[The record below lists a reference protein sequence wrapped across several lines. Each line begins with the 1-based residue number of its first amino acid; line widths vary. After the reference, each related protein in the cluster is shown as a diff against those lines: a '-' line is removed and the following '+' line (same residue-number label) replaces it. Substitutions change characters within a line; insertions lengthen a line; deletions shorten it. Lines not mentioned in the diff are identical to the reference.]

1 MASRRM
7 FSHRIINS
15 ARFLMM
21 PISCQALYFHL
32 GMNAD
37 DDGIVEAYPIIKM
50 VGCTADDLKVLYA
63 KGFVQILN
71 EELVTFITDWNENNK
86 IRPDRKIDS
95 IYKDLLIQLN
105 PDISLIEKR
114 PRADAKSHT
123 GQSTDGQRTDNGQPK
138 DSIGKVRLGKDR
150 LGQDIDINTIVQN
163 SLPNTE
169 EKTFRKK
176 HSDVID
182 ERFEQFWKVY
192 PRKQGKGKARDVFN
206 KINPS
211 ESLLGKMMTAVLAA
225 SASVQW
231 KKDNGQFIP
240 LPATWLNQERWE
252 DEINPDM
259 GKPDPKQT
267 KGTRF
272 ANFEQRQYTYDDDAI
287 GTAWLKKGEA

>member
-1 MASRRM
+1 MAERRM
-7 FSHRIINS
+7 FAKTIVLSDAFLDMPLS
-15 ARFLMM
+15 AR
-21 PISCQALYFHL
+21 CLYFTL
-32 GMNAD
+32 GMMAD
-37 DDGIVEAYPIIKM
+37 DDGFVNSPKSIIRQC
-50 VGCTADDLKVLYA
+50 GASEDDLKVLLGKKFVLAFENGVIVIKHWRINNYLRNDRYKETVYA
-63 KGFVQILN
+63 
-71 EELVTFITDWNENNK
+71 EEKNK
-86 IRPDRKIDS
+86 LTVDANGTYHGGIPYIGIPSNGIPSID
-95 IYKDLLIQLN
+95 
-105 PDISLIEKR
+105 
-114 PRADAKSHT
+114 
-123 GQSTDGQRTDNGQPK
+123 K
-138 DSIGKVRLGKDR
+138 DSIDK
-150 LGQDIDINTIVQN
+150 DIDINTIVQN

-225 SASVQW
+225 SVSAQW

-272 ANFEQRQYTYDDDAI
+272 ANFEQRQYTDDDNAI
-287 GTAWLKKGEA
+287 GTAWLKKG